1 MKHLRILVL
10 SCVFFAITAHGE
22 PAETARPSEIFDVT
36 QVDTP
41 PKAKSRVGAA
51 PPSEL
56 LGTSGKVILSVMV
69 DAKGRPRDIDV
80 VSSDHQY
87 FSVAATNS
95 LKKWRFT
102 PGLKEGKPVS
112 CRIQLP
118 FVFRSNL

>member
-1 MKHLRILVL
+1 
-10 SCVFFAITAHGE
+10 
-22 PAETARPSEIFDVT
+22 
-36 QVDTP
+36 
-41 PKAKSRVGAA
+41 
-51 PPSEL
+51 
-56 LGTSGKVILSVMV
+56 MV
-69 DAKGRPRDIDV
+69 DAKGRPRDIEV

-102 PGLKEGKPVS
+102 PGLKEGNPVS